1 MRFICAG
8 LILLGMIMISYEDE
22 QLTFLHPMGK
32 LFLETSVKAVRVS
45 IKATTQLT
53 TTEMSENFLSLN
65 TILTKYKAL
74 AIFTSTAAL
83 STKYKTAVQPG
94 EVYLAMA
101 KELFTHLYTFM
112 DSTKDI
118 LPQSSCVYT
127 YNLIDKSV
135 LSENEKMLK
144 AKQAE
149 LSALTSGIDP
159 KADKDNQVAIESF
172 VTMFNSVS
180 HDWYVH
186 ISTVISNLDTLDGLK
201 FPENLKGHLESL
213 ACLAGNGIEFET
225 IKVISSTP
233 VKQGLIIE
241 LDVGVPASQKEIVTL
256 TPITYNGVQLRG
268 EDENVYF
275 TRETD
280 STIVTLLNCTTT
292 VEWVNSKAPFCHK
305 VKLEENCKAGLMT
318 GDTTKVLKYCLF
330 KYATPPSAIRLI
342 DNGILIQQLGLT
354 VTNGGKTVYNVPPY
368 VLYSNKEVKVSS
380 EDEELV
386 FPALTNFL
394 VEKTLISRLT
404 AIDILAMHSKCYWDT
419 LWLEFDWTEYIDWA
433 ALCLGGLLVP
443 LTFCGICLGCR
454 NKVVQSMNAKKLNKA
469 KRKRNMRETRA
480 LLRESRL

>member
-94 EVYLAMA
+94 EIYLAMA

-135 LSENEKMLK
+135 LSESEKMLK

-149 LSALTSGIDP
+149 LSVLTSGIDP

-172 VTMFNSVS
+172 VTMFNSVC

>member
-53 TTEMSENFLSLN
+53 TTEMSEKFLSLN
-65 TILTKYKAL
+65 TILTNYKAL
-74 AIFTSTAAL
+74 AIFTSTATL

-112 DSTKDI
+112 DSTKDV

-127 YNLIDKSV
+127 YNLIEKSV
-135 LSENEKMLK
+135 LSESEKMLK

-149 LSALTSGIDP
+149 LSVLTSGLDP
-159 KADKDNQVAIESF
+159 KADQDNQVTIESF
-172 VTMFNSVS
+172 VTMFNSVC

-213 ACLAGNGIEFET
+213 DCLAGNGIEFET

-480 LLRESRL
+480 LLRESRF

>member
-1 MRFICAG
+1 MRIICAG
-8 LILLGMIMISYEDE
+8 LILLGMIMVSYEDE

-53 TTEMSENFLSLN
+53 TTEMSEKFLSLN
-65 TILTKYKAL
+65 TILTNYKAL
-74 AIFTSTAAL
+74 AIFTSTATL

-112 DSTKDI
+112 DSTKDV

-127 YNLIDKSV
+127 YNLIENSV
-135 LSENEKMLK
+135 LSESEKMLK

-149 LSALTSGIDP
+149 LSVLTSGLDP
-159 KADKDNQVAIESF
+159 KADKDNQVTIESF
-172 VTMFNSVS
+172 VTMFNSVC

-201 FPENLKGHLESL
+201 FPEKLKGHLESL